1 MTDDNGVI
9 LVAGVGNIFHG
20 DDAFGVI
27 LAQEMENRPQ
37 TEGVV
42 VSDFGTRSYDLAF
55 AMLDG
60 FETVILVD
68 AVHRGGAPGTV
79 YLLDPEIDAVEAG
92 RSVVGGHGMTPQTV
106 LGILEAFGGFGGAIY
121 VVGCEPAS
129 LESEDGK
136 IGLSEP
142 VQAAV
147 PVAISMI
154 DDLVERIRY
163 RNVPATAVDAHE
175 SHIS

>member
-1 MTDDNGVI
+1 MKAEKRI

-20 DDAFGVI
+20 DDAFGVFVSE
-27 LAQEMENRPQ
+27 EMAKQ
-37 TEGVV
+37 SALDGVV
-42 VSDFGTRSYDLAF
+42 VTDFGIRSYDLAF

-60 FETVILVD
+60 FDVVILVD
-68 AVHRGGAPGTV
+68 TAHRGGEPGTV

-106 LGILEAFGGFGGAIY
+106 LGILDAFGGFGGAIY
-121 VVGCEPAS
+121 VVGCEPATLAS
-129 LESEDGK
+129 SDGT

-142 VQAAV
+142 VRAAI

-154 DDLVERIRY
+154 EDLVQRIRDQ
-163 RNVPATAVDAHE
+163 AMAADTFALDE
-175 SHIS
+175 TQLS